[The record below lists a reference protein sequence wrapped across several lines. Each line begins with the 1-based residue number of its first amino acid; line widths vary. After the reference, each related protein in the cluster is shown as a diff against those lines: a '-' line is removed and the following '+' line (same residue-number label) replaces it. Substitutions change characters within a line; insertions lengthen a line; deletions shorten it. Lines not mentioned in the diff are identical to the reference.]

1 MKVTTKDVEYIAQLS
16 RLTIPEGEMEKFTEQ
31 FNQILNYADILQKLD
46 TAGIEP
52 TPYVLPI
59 SNAFREDVALPGVT
73 QEEALKNAPAVHNG
87 GFKVPRVIEL
97 EREELL
103 WIFTRALLMNCMIN
117 SLIKKSAPWN

>member
-46 TAGIEP
+46 TEGIEP

-87 GFKVPRVIEL
+87 VFKVPRVIE
-97 EREELL
+97 
-103 WIFTRALLMNCMIN
+103 
-117 SLIKKSAPWN
+117 

>member
-16 RLTIPEGEMEKFTEQ
+16 RLTIPEGEMEQ

-87 GFKVPRVIEL
+87 GFKVPRVIE
-97 EREELL
+97 
-103 WIFTRALLMNCMIN
+103 
-117 SLIKKSAPWN
+117 